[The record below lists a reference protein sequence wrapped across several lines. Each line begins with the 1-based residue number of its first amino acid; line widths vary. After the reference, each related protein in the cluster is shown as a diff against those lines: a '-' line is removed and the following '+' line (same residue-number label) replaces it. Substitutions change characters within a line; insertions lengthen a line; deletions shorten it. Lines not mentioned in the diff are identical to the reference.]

1 MAYELLIKNGT
12 VVDGTGAARYQADIG
27 VAQGR
32 IVEIAPTGTLSGGA
46 ARVIDASDLIVAPGF
61 IDPHTHYDAQVCW
74 DPLISCSSWNG
85 VTSVVM
91 GNCGVGLAPCLP
103 EKREVL
109 AWDLVNVEGM
119 SFEVL
124 SQGVTWAWESLAD
137 FMTAPFRTG
146 MGINLGFLVPLSPI
160 RSYVIG
166 EAAQERAATSEE
178 TVRIATLLREGVQA
192 GALGFSTTVATQ
204 HVGFKGRPLACRL
217 ASRDELR
224 TYANVLR
231 ALGQGAIEVNLGGAG
246 SSILPSGS
254 PELIDF
260 LLVES
265 QRPVT
270 WLSVQT
276 RSDQPT
282 AHRELLTNTDG
293 LIQRGGIPQASC
305 QPTELQFNLRNPF
318 ILGAYDVCHS
328 LFNCSAEEQARIY
341 ADPTFRAEFRAACAA
356 TPKAFSGQWQQT
368 QVCKVGKAA
377 HRTWLGKSIA
387 ELSQQAGTDPFDTFF
402 DLALADDLET
412 EFSLAMLNFD
422 LDLVEEVI
430 TDPRVLIGLS
440 DGGAHV
446 DMLCN
451 AGYPTYLLGTWVRR
465 RQAMSLERAVQRI
478 TSEPARFFGV
488 LDRGVIATGKA
499 ADFVV
504 FDPDTVDAGE
514 KVMLNDLPGGE
525 RRFVQRAEGIHAVVV
540 NGEIVLAHGEHS
552 GALPGQM
559 LRAG

>member
-1 MAYELLIKNGT
+1 MAYDLLITNGT
-12 VVDGTGAARYQADIG
+12 VVDGTGAARYRADIG

-32 IVEIAPTGTLSGGA
+32 IAEIAPTGTLNENA
-46 ARVIDASDLIVAPGF
+46 PCVIDASDLIVAPGF

-124 SQGVTWAWESLAD
+124 SQGVTWEWESLAD
-137 FMTAPFRTG
+137 FMAAPFRMG

-166 EAAQERAATSEE
+166 EAAQERAATPDE
-178 TVRIATLLREGVQA
+178 TRRIATLLREGVQA

-224 TYANVLR
+224 AYANVLR
-231 ALGQGAIEVNLGGAG
+231 DLGQGAIEVNLGGAG

-260 LLVES
+260 LLAES

-328 LFNCSAEEQARIY
+328 LFNCTAEEQARIY
-341 ADPTFRAEFRAACAA
+341 ADPAFRAEFQAACTT

-368 QVCKVGKAA
+368 QVCKVGKPE
-377 HRTWLGKSIA
+377 HRAWLGKSIA

-402 DLALADDLET
+402 DLALADDLAT

-478 TSEPARFFGV
+478 TSEPARLFGL
-488 LDRGVIATGKA
+488 LDRGVIAAGKA
-499 ADFVV
+499 ADCVV
-504 FDPDTVDAGE
+504 FDPETVDAGE

-525 RRFVQRAEGIHAVVV
+525 RRFVQRAEGIHYVVV
-540 NGEIVLAHGEHS
+540 NGEVVLTQGEHS

-559 LRAG
+559 LRTG

>member
-1 MAYELLIKNGT
+1 MAYDLLITNGT
-12 VVDGTGAARYQADIG
+12 VVDGTGAARYRADIG

-32 IVEIAPTGTLSGGA
+32 IAEIAPNGTLNENA
-46 ARVIDASDLIVAPGF
+46 PRVIDASDLIVAPGF

-124 SQGVTWAWESLAD
+124 SQGVTWEWESLAD
-137 FMTAPFRTG
+137 FMAAPFRTG

-166 EAAQERAATSEE
+166 EAAQERAATPDEAR
-178 TVRIATLLREGVQA
+178 RIAALLREGVQA

-224 TYANVLR
+224 AYANVLR

-260 LLVES
+260 LLAES

-328 LFNCSAEEQARIY
+328 LFNCTAEEQACIY
-341 ADPTFRAEFRAACAA
+341 ADPAFRAEFWAACTT

-368 QVCKVGKAA
+368 QVCKVGKPEYRA
-377 HRTWLGKSIA
+377 WLGKSIA

-402 DLALADDLET
+402 DLALADDLAT

-478 TSEPARFFGV
+478 TSEPAWLFGL
-488 LDRGVIATGKA
+488 LDRGVIAAGKA
-499 ADFVV
+499 ADCVV

-525 RRFVQRAEGIHAVVV
+525 RRFVQRAEGIHYVVV
-540 NGEIVLAHGEHS
+540 NGEVVLTQGEHS

>member
-1 MAYELLIKNGT
+1 MVYDLVIKNGT

-27 VAQGR
+27 MARGR
-32 IVEIAPTGTLSGGA
+32 IAEIAPTGTLNGGA
-46 ARVIDASDLIVAPGF
+46 SRVIDASDLIVAPGF

-124 SQGVTWAWESLAD
+124 SKGVTWEWESLAD
-137 FMTAPFRTG
+137 FMAAPFQTG

-166 EAAQERAATSEE
+166 EAAQERAATPDE
-178 TVRIATLLREGVQA
+178 TQRIATLLREGVQA

-224 TYANVLR
+224 AYANVLR
-231 ALGQGAIEVNLGGAG
+231 DLGQGAIEVNLGGAG

-260 LLVES
+260 LLAES

-276 RSDQPT
+276 RNDQPT

-328 LFNCSAEEQARIY
+328 LFNCTAEEQARIY
-341 ADPTFRAEFRAACAA
+341 ADPVFRAEFREACTT

-368 QVCKVGKAA
+368 QVCKVGKPTHQA
-377 HRTWLGKSIA
+377 WLGKSIA

-402 DLALADDLET
+402 DLALADDLAT

-478 TSEPARFFGV
+478 TSEPARLFGV
-488 LDRGVIATGKA
+488 WDRGVIAAGKA

-525 RRFVQRAEGIHAVVV
+525 RRFVQRAEGIHYVVV
-540 NGEIVLAHGEHS
+540 NGEVVLTQGEHS

>member
-1 MAYELLIKNGT
+1 MAYDLLIKNGT

-32 IVEIAPTGTLSGGA
+32 IVEIAQIGTLSGSA
-46 ARVIDASDLIVAPGF
+46 AHVIDASDLIVAPGF

-103 EKREVL
+103 DKREVL

-124 SQGVTWAWESLAD
+124 SQGVTWEWESLAD

-166 EAAQERAATSEE
+166 EAAQERAATPEE
-178 TVRIATLLREGVQA
+178 TLRIATLLREGVQA

-224 TYANVLR
+224 GYANVLR
-231 ALGQGAIEVNLGGAG
+231 DLGQGAIEVNLGGAG

-265 QRPVT
+265 RRPVT

-328 LFNCSAEEQARIY
+328 LFNCTAEEQSRIY
-341 ADPTFRAEFRAACAA
+341 ADPAFRAEFRAACTA

-368 QVCKVGKAA
+368 QVCKVGKPTHQA
-377 HRTWLGKSIA
+377 WLGKSIA

-402 DLALADDLET
+402 DLALADDLAT

-525 RRFVQRAEGIHAVVV
+525 RRFVQRAEGIHYVAV
-540 NGEIVLAHGEHS
+540 NGEVVLTHDEHS